1 MKMIRGITITAASA
15 ILLTGCAT
23 TSGSPTS
30 AARKSGYVL
39 YARNAQLGNAPLDVI
54 DAATGRVELSLPV
67 GTPSTDWSRLYAAKH
82 DNGRTSLQAIDVHT
96 AQVVSQISFNGWFDL
111 PMADPSGL
119 TGGLSPNG
127 KWLALRSSGQTSET
141 SFMLVS
147 TSFDQHP
154 RRITLPGDLAFDAF
168 SNDGQRLYLIE
179 SLAASQPGHYR
190 VRRYD
195 VALGA
200 LDPRVIVDKR
210 EIASAS
216 MTGTRISGVFAP
228 DGGWQ
233 YSLYINEKTGPF
245 IHALNLDQ
253 TFAWCIDLPSGGTRD
268 EQMMWSLAIVKDG
281 RELFAVN
288 PTLGKVARVDI
299 TSEGPSN
306 EVSSASSF
314 NPARLTSRN
323 PGFFTDAYAKG
334 IQIGSAAL
342 TRSEQT
348 LIATGNGGTVAIDV
362 AHLTLNAKPSL
373 TDPGIESVV
382 MSDDGAALYASSW
395 DGPAILEL
403 DPASGVKRDVLHT
416 DTTWVLV
423 RAESR

>member
-1 MKMIRGITITAASA
+1 MIRGITAVAVSA
-15 ILLTGCAT
+15 TLLTACAT
-23 TSGSPTS
+23 TPGGPTS
-30 AARKSGYVL
+30 TAPKSGYVL
-39 YARNAQLGNAPLDVI
+39 YARNAQLGNAPIDVI
-54 DAATGRVELSLPV
+54 DAATGRVERSLPV

-96 AQVVSQISFNGWFDL
+96 AQVASQISFNGWFDL

-127 KWLALRSSGQTSET
+127 KWLALQSSGHTSET

-147 TSFDQHP
+147 TGFDQHP
-154 RRITLPGDLAFDAF
+154 RQLTIRGDFDFDAI

-179 SLAASQPGHYR
+179 SLAKSQPGHYR

-200 LDPRVIVDKR
+200 LDPHVIVDKR

-268 EQMMWSLAIVKDG
+268 EQMMWSLAIEKDG
-281 RELFAVN
+281 RALFAVN

-306 EVSSASSF
+306 EVSSTRSF

-342 TRSEQT
+342 TKNERT
-348 LIATGNGGTVAIDV
+348 LIANGDGGSVAIDV
-362 AHLTLNAKPSL
+362 PHLTLDRPLLS
-373 TDPGIESVV
+373 DPGIESVV
-382 MSDDGAALYASSW
+382 MSDDGTVLFASSW
-395 DGPAILEL
+395 NGPALLEV

-416 DTTWVLV
+416 DTAWVLF
-423 RAESR
+423 RAASR